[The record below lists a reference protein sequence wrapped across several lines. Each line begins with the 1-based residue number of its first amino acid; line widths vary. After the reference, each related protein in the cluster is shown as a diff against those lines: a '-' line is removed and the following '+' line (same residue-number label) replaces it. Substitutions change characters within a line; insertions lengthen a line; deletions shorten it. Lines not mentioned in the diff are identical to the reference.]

1 MTLLHLLSY
10 VGSVVAFL
18 FVTLS
23 LGEYNR
29 ASSEQPEQTQVTE
42 ILKRYSILLRSEL
55 YSERSIMAG
64 RADRRTLEDGESD
77 RDAYR
82 LREFRKREVWIQ
94 PEPRIR
100 SNVYFL
106 FVGLASCRASW
117 ESTSSS
123 SSSTTSPSPSSP
135 SPSPPTRST

>member
-42 ILKRYSILLRSEL
+42 ILRRYSILLRSEL
-55 YSERSIMAG
+55 YSERLAMAG

-77 RDAYR
+77 RDADR
-82 LREFRKREVWIQ
+82 LRESE
-94 PEPRIR
+94 
-100 SNVYFL
+100 
-106 FVGLASCRASW
+106 
-117 ESTSSS
+117 
-123 SSSTTSPSPSSP
+123 
-135 SPSPPTRST
+135 